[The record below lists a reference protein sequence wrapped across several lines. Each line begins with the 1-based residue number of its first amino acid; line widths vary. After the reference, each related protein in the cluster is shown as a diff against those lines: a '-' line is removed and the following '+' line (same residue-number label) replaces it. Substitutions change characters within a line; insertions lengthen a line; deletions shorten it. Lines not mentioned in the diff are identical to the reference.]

1 MKQSPLS
8 FLPRLTG
15 FFTFLAFL
23 GISLSSCSRSGSAD
37 IDPNPPTGIRNVN
50 LFLSDA
56 PADFKNV
63 FVDIQQV
70 EVKVDLD
77 RTHEFDN
84 SYGDD
89 DEDFDDT
96 EEVDDYGRWVTLNFA
111 PQTLDVLAL
120 RNGIERLLGNA
131 TVPTRIRKVRF
142 TLGQSS
148 YLVDGDEKRFRMT
161 LITERENLVYLR
173 VKAADMDN
181 TLAGNV
187 DLRAD
192 FDLASSVE
200 KVGDDYVI
208 RPRMRLF
215 NVQTDGNVTGSISP
229 TPVGARVVIT
239 DGNGFT
245 TGAIPMVEEGFFRV
259 RGLKPGTVYT
269 VTVIA
274 PDYTPYEIRDVM
286 VNPGE
291 DTPLGEINL
300 R

>member
-1 MKQSPLS
+1 MKHSPLS
-8 FLPRLTG
+8 FVSRLTG
-15 FFTFLAFL
+15 FFTLLAIL

-37 IDPNPPTGIRNVN
+37 IDPNPTTGIRNVN
-50 LFLSDA
+50 LFMSDA

-63 FVDIQQV
+63 FVDIQKI

-89 DEDFDDT
+89 DEDYDDT

-142 TLGQSS
+142 TLGQES
-148 YLVDGDEKRFRMT
+148 YLIDGDDQRFRLT
-161 LITERENLVYLR
+161 LVNDRETLVYLR
-173 VKAADMDN
+173 VKSADIDN
-181 TLAGNV
+181 TLPGNV
-187 DLRAD
+187 DLRVD
-192 FDLASSVE
+192 FDLARSVE
-200 KVGDDYVI
+200 KVGDEYII
-208 RPRMRLF
+208 RPNMRLF
-215 NVQTDGNVTGSISP
+215 NLQTTGNVIGNIAP
-229 TPVGARVVIT
+229 TPIGARVLIT
-239 DGNGFT
+239 DGNGFE
-245 TGAIPMVEEGFFRV
+245 TGAIPAVEEGFFRV
-259 RGLKPGTVYT
+259 RGLKPGVVYT